1 MPQKLTNCINSK
13 GFYLPSRIR
22 ACQELGFIQ
31 SAPSQ
36 GVKVGLLDNLE
47 QRLDRI
53 VNGSFSKAF
62 KSEVQPVELG
72 AALQQEIDN
81 RADAITGQTV
91 VPNIFIIELGQV
103 DHERLTPY
111 FETLSVELGTLA
123 DSYASEQRYTTIDS
137 SHVTF
142 ELDQALETGVFRIRS
157 TAAKRPADVFAPST
171 VGRNE
176 SPQVPLATFTAEATP
191 YLTSITGEEFKIS
204 KSVTNIGRGIEADIQ
219 IDDTSVSRL
228 HCAIVLGSEVLIR
241 DLGSTNG
248 TVVDGVRASETV
260 LRDGSIIKIGNIT
273 LTYMSK

>member
-1 MPQKLTNCINSK
+1 M
-13 GFYLPSRIR
+13 
-22 ACQELGFIQ
+22 
-31 SAPSQ
+31 
-36 GVKVGLLDNLE
+36 GLLDNLE

-81 RADAITGQTV
+81 RADTITGQTV
-91 VPNIFIIELGQV
+91 VPNIFIIELGPV
-103 DHERLTPY
+103 DHERLAAY
-111 FETLSVELGTLA
+111 FETLSVELGALA
-123 DSYASEQRYTTIDS
+123 DAYSLEQRYTKVDAAHISFD
-137 SHVTF
+137 
-142 ELDQALETGVFRIRS
+142 LDAELETGVFRIRS
-157 TAAKRPADVFAPST
+157 TAAKRPADAVSASPVAQDAT
-171 VGRNE
+171 
-176 SPQVPLATFTAEATP
+176 PQVPLTAFTPEATP
-191 YLTSITGEEFKIS
+191 YLTSITGEEFKITQ
-204 KSVTNIGRGIEADIQ
+204 SVTNIGRGVEADIQ

-248 TVVDGVRASETV
+248 TVVDGARATESV

>member
-1 MPQKLTNCINSK
+1 M
-13 GFYLPSRIR
+13 
-22 ACQELGFIQ
+22 
-31 SAPSQ
+31 
-36 GVKVGLLDNLE
+36 GLLDNLE

-81 RADAITGQTV
+81 RADTITGQTV
-91 VPNIFIIELGQV
+91 VPNIFIIELGPV
-103 DHERLTPY
+103 DHERLATY

-123 DSYASEQRYTTIDS
+123 DAYSREQRYTTVDLAHISFD
-137 SHVTF
+137 
-142 ELDQALETGVFRIRS
+142 LDPELETGVFRIRS
-157 TAAKRPADVFAPST
+157 TAAKRSADVVAASLVAQDAT
-171 VGRNE
+171 
-176 SPQVPLATFTAEATP
+176 PQVPLTSFTPEATP
-191 YLTSITGEEFKIS
+191 YLTSITGEEFKIT
-204 KSVTNIGRGIEADIQ
+204 KSVTNIGRGVEADIQ

-228 HCAIVLGSEVLIR
+228 HCAIVLGSEVIVR

-248 TVVDGVRASETV
+248 TVVDGNRASESV

>member
-1 MPQKLTNCINSK
+1 M
-13 GFYLPSRIR
+13 
-22 ACQELGFIQ
+22 
-31 SAPSQ
+31 
-36 GVKVGLLDNLE
+36 GLLDNLE

-81 RADAITGQTV
+81 RADTITGQTV
-91 VPNIFIIELGQV
+91 VPNIFIIELGPV
-103 DHERLTPY
+103 DHERLATY

-123 DSYASEQRYTTIDS
+123 DAYSSEQRYTTVDLAHISFD
-137 SHVTF
+137 
-142 ELDQALETGVFRIRS
+142 LDAELETGVFRIRS
-157 TAAKRPADVFAPST
+157 TAAKRPADVVAASLVAQNAT
-171 VGRNE
+171 
-176 SPQVPLATFTAEATP
+176 PQVPLTSFTPEATP
-191 YLTSITGEEFKIS
+191 YLTSITGEEFKIT
-204 KSVTNIGRGIEADIQ
+204 KSVTNIGRGAEADIQ

-228 HCAIVLGSEVLIR
+228 HCAIVLGSEVIVR

-248 TVVDGVRASETV
+248 TVVDGDRASESV

>member
-1 MPQKLTNCINSK
+1 M
-13 GFYLPSRIR
+13 
-22 ACQELGFIQ
+22 
-31 SAPSQ
+31 
-36 GVKVGLLDNLE
+36 GLLDNLE

-81 RADAITGQTV
+81 RADTITGQTV
-91 VPNIFIIELGQV
+91 VPNIFIIELGPV
-103 DHERLTPY
+103 DHERLAAY
-111 FETLSVELGTLA
+111 FETLSVELGALA
-123 DSYASEQRYTTIDS
+123 DAYSLEQRYTTVDAAHISFD
-137 SHVTF
+137 
-142 ELDQALETGVFRIRS
+142 LDAELETGVFRIRS
-157 TAAKRPADVFAPST
+157 TAAKRPADAVSALPVT
-171 VGRNE
+171 QDAT
-176 SPQVPLATFTAEATP
+176 PQVPLTAFTPEATP
-191 YLTSITGEEFKIS
+191 YLTSITGEEFKITQ
-204 KSVTNIGRGIEADIQ
+204 SVTNIGRGVEADIQ

-248 TVVDGVRASETV
+248 TVVDGVRATESV

>member
-1 MPQKLTNCINSK
+1 M
-13 GFYLPSRIR
+13 
-22 ACQELGFIQ
+22 
-31 SAPSQ
+31 
-36 GVKVGLLDNLE
+36 GLLDNLE

-81 RADAITGQTV
+81 RADTITGQTV
-91 VPNIFIIELGQV
+91 VPNIFIIELGSV
-103 DHERLTPY
+103 DHDRLETY

-123 DSYASEQRYTTIDS
+123 DAYSSEQRYTTVDS
-137 SHVTF
+137 AHISF
-142 ELDQALETGVFRIRS
+142 DLDPELETGVFRIRS
-157 TAAKRPADVFAPST
+157 TAAKRPAGVVAASLVAKDVT
-171 VGRNE
+171 
-176 SPQVPLATFTAEATP
+176 PQVPLTSFTPEATP
-191 YLTSITGEEFKIS
+191 YLTSITGEEFKITQ
-204 KSVTNIGRGIEADIQ
+204 SVTNIGRGVEADIQ

-228 HCAIVLGSEVLIR
+228 HCAIVLGSEVLVR

-248 TVVDGVRASETV
+248 TVVDGARATESI

>member
-1 MPQKLTNCINSK
+1 M
-13 GFYLPSRIR
+13 
-22 ACQELGFIQ
+22 
-31 SAPSQ
+31 
-36 GVKVGLLDNLE
+36 GLLDNLE

-81 RADAITGQTV
+81 RADTITGQTV
-91 VPNIFIIELGQV
+91 VPNIFIIELGSV
-103 DHERLTPY
+103 DYDRLETY

-123 DSYASEQRYTTIDS
+123 NAYSSEQRYTTVDS
-137 SHVTF
+137 AHISF
-142 ELDQALETGVFRIRS
+142 DLDPELETGVFRIRS
-157 TAAKRPADVFAPST
+157 TAAKRPADVVAASLVAKDVT
-171 VGRNE
+171 
-176 SPQVPLATFTAEATP
+176 PQVPLTSFTPEATP
-191 YLTSITGEEFKIS
+191 YLTSITGEEFKITQ
-204 KSVTNIGRGIEADIQ
+204 SVTNIGRGVEADIQ

-228 HCAIVLGSEVLIR
+228 HCAIVLGSEVLVR

-248 TVVDGVRASETV
+248 TVVDGARATESI